1 MANSALLHFLFVSA
15 VFHKGLNSVIQ
26 TQTTVAAAVGEQACL
41 NCLLIQTKEVHQ
53 VTWQKILP
61 DGERTVATDNLH
73 FGQRVD
79 PYFSGKVEFR
89 DAGLQ
94 NSSIVIRDVT
104 EQDEGCY
111 RCMFNTYPDGALIA
125 TIRLNVY
132 ELHEPVLHVRES
144 NSSEE
149 VVVSCSATGRPA
161 PTVTI
166 TLPHQDLNFHNTS
179 VSVRNNNSTVTVT
192 KTAVLSRRHDNST
205 QVGCTVGGSYGV
217 HKEVFKMI
225 PEVKKSL
232 PDEKSGAN
240 SSSRSRTLII
250 ISALTTCVII
260 TAVIFLWRRHKHQ
273 NSLSHEV
280 HMNEI
285 PGTTDEDPQKTQESP
300 QENVQV
306 RLRSTPVK
314 SEERTNTNPTPVSSR
329 RLFE

>member
-1 MANSALLHFLFVSA
+1 MANSALLYFLFVSA

-26 TQTTVAAAVGEQACL
+26 AQRNVAAAVGEQACL

-79 PYFSGKVEFR
+79 PYFSGKVEFQ

-94 NSSIVIRDVT
+94 NTSILIRNLT
-104 EQDEGCY
+104 EQDEGYY

-125 TIRLNVY
+125 TICLNVH

-144 NSSEE
+144 NSPEE

-166 TLPHQDLNFHNTS
+166 TLPHQDLNFFHNTS

-192 KTAVLSRRHDNST
+192 KTAVLSRRHGNST
-205 QVGCTVGGSYGV
+205 QVMCTVGVFYGV

-232 PDEKSGAN
+232 PDEKSGVN
-240 SSSRSRTLII
+240 SSSRSRTSII
-250 ISALTTCVII
+250 ISALTTCGII
-260 TAVIFLWRRHKHQ
+260 TAVVFLWRRHKPQ
-273 NSLSHEV
+273 NR
-280 HMNEI
+280 
-285 PGTTDEDPQKTQESP
+285 TQESP

-314 SEERTNTNPTPVSSR
+314 TEERTNTNPTPVSSR

>member
-1 MANSALLHFLFVSA
+1 MGPMIKKHTLVLSFRSKLCDTSTEECGRSCGRAGLLKLSADS
-15 VFHKGLNSVIQ
+15 NQRSS
-26 TQTTVAAAVGEQACL
+26 
-41 NCLLIQTKEVHQ
+41 Q

-94 NSSIVIRDVT
+94 NTSILIRNLT
-104 EQDEGCY
+104 EQDEGRY
-111 RCMFNTYPDGALIA
+111 RCMFNTYPDGALTA
-125 TIRLNVY
+125 TICLNVH

-166 TLPHQDLNFHNTS
+166 TLPHQDLNFFHNSS

-205 QVGCTVGGSYGV
+205 QVTCTVGVAYGV

-225 PEVKKSL
+225 PEVKKS
-232 PDEKSGAN
+232 GVN
-240 SSSRSRTLII
+240 SSSRSRTSII
-250 ISALTTCVII
+250 ILSALTTCGII
-260 TAVIFLWRRHKHQ
+260 TAVVFLWRRHKPQ
-273 NSLSHEV
+273 N
-280 HMNEI
+280 
-285 PGTTDEDPQKTQESP
+285 
-300 QENVQV
+300 
-306 RLRSTPVK
+306 RSI
-314 SEERTNTNPTPVSSR
+314 
-329 RLFE
+329 